1 MNLTRISRLVQ
12 LLGLLQAGKAHNA
25 GELAALCEV
34 SRRTIFRD
42 LDVLRQAGTRFLGG
56 FWATAIRPKC

>member
-25 GELAALCEV
+25 QVLNPLP
-34 SRRTIFRD
+34 
-42 LDVLRQAGTRFLGG
+42 LRQLIAERAQRVVNLYNGH
-56 FWATAIRPKC
+56 A